1 MRIKRLSLFLALIL
15 AIGATVLPLT
25 AYAAGGKDTT
35 PPKLTASLDGGTLKV
50 ESSDDNSGVEAVF
63 VDGNRINSLTNG
75 AAKVTLKD
83 YAGTEKQVSV
93 YAQDY
98 AGNRSDAVKFDN
110 PYYEEPKETEKPSA
124 APAQTGT
131 VKPTQAP
138 AASSGSQGT
147 STQNGGGGS
156 TSNKGNSSAGASTGG
171 STSSGSQP
179 PASGHSGGANAG
191 QTDGSAGTSGGS
203 SSDSSTS
210 SVPEGAFTPEGTGT
224 VLDTATGA
232 DGDKQFYTITTEDGN
247 VFYLIVDGKRDSNN
261 VYFLNG
267 VTETDLMALAEK
279 SDGTM
284 SVIPAEDV
292 CTCKEKCAA
301 GEVNTSCPVCKNDLK
316 GCIGK
321 EKPAETEKPEDAE
334 PQKKNTGSA
343 GTIIFVIAALLAVG
357 GVGYY
362 VKIVRPKQLAEDDD
376 GFDDDGYGEGFDPDE
391 AFGEPEY
398 LSEDD
403 FDDRMDDNEPE
414 DGE

>member
-1 MRIKRLSLFLALIL
+1 MRIKKLSLFLALML

-35 PPKLTASLDGGTLKV
+35 PPELTASLDGGTLKV

-83 YAGTEKQVSV
+83 YAGTEKQVIV

-98 AGNRSDAVKFDN
+98 AGNRSEAVKFDN

-138 AASSGSQGT
+138 AASSGSQGAA
-147 STQNGGGGS
+147 TQNNGGGS
-156 TSNKGNSSAGASTGG
+156 TSNKGISSAGASTGG
-171 STSSGSQP
+171 STSSG
-179 PASGHSGGANAG
+179 
-191 QTDGSAGTSGGS
+191 GS
-203 SSDSSTS
+203 SSESSTS

-267 VTETDLMALAEK
+267 VTESDLMALAEK
-279 SDGTM
+279 SDGSM

-292 CTCKEKCAA
+292 CTCTEKCAA

-321 EKPAETEKPEDAE
+321 EKPEETEKPEE
-334 PQKKNTGSA
+334 PEPSKKNTGSA
-343 GTIIFVIAALLAVG
+343 GTIIFVIVALLAVG
-357 GVGYY
+357 GAGYY
-362 VKIVRPKQLAEDDD
+362 VKIVRPKQLAEDDEDFED
-376 GFDDDGYGEGFDPDE
+376 GGYGEGFDPDE
-391 AFGEPEY
+391 AFGETEY